1 MKKIISVV
9 FVLLLVAMLFVS
21 CSNGGGDKPDN
32 SPAAD
37 PAQSADAQGGDK
49 EVGEIAVIMQT
60 LNGSFWSDV
69 KRGVEKAIDELAEKG
84 VKCSVNGPDDGS
96 NLQAQVEMIEAA
108 VAKKVSAI
116 VIAPGDPVSVGSA
129 MSICEEKNI
138 PVVLINNSTDSK
150 WPVCLVATD
159 NYKLGELAGEALGK
173 ALGGKG
179 LWAMINWNDS
189 VVASAQR
196 SAGAADYIK
205 EHYPDM
211 ECYQM
216 FYSYSVPDAE
226 LTFVRDT
233 LTARKDFGG
242 FITAS
247 EGQLTPTIT
256 AVEEAGRVG
265 DIKIVS
271 IDLSPVSLEYIR
283 SGAVAAVST
292 QNPLHMGYTGTM
304 TGYKVALGEEVPEYI
319 DSGCALVDKDNME
332 NDEEVRKILI
342 DHRLIDA

>member
-1 MKKIISVV
+1 MKKTISIVLA
-9 FVLLLVAMLFVS
+9 LLLVAMLFVS
-21 CSNGGGDKPDN
+21 CSKGGEDKPDN

-49 EVGEIAVIMQT
+49 EIGEITVIMQT

-84 VKCSVNGPDDGS
+84 VKCSVNAPDDGT

-108 VAKKVSAI
+108 VAKEVSAI
-116 VIAPGDPVSVGSA
+116 AISPGDPASVGSA
-129 MSICEEKNI
+129 MDICKAKNI
-138 PVVLINNSTDSK
+138 PVVLLNTNADSD
-150 WPVCLVATD
+150 WPVCMVASD
-159 NYKLGELAGEALGK
+159 NYKLGAQAGEALGK
-173 ALGGKG
+173 AMDGKG

-189 VVASAQR
+189 VVTSAQR

-216 FYSYSVPDAE
+216 FYSYSVADAD
-226 LTFVRDT
+226 LTFARDT

-265 DIKIVS
+265 DVKIVS

-292 QNPLHMGYTGTM
+292 QNPLNMGYTGTM
-304 TGYKVALGEEVPEYI
+304 TAYKVALGEEVPEFI
-319 DSGCALVDKDNME
+319 DSGCAIVDKDSME

-342 DHRLIDA
+342 DHQLIEA